1 MRCTQE
7 WIQFLGDAGE
17 RYHLE
22 KDIMQPL
29 AANVRLLETECVM
42 RCHPMGRTL
51 ASRRHHVALTC
62 HPLSLRHHD
71 AISARRCV
79 AMFDACNVGAAD
91 VTMWKK
97 RRALFGADSK
107 PRPDGPGAV

>member
-1 MRCTQE
+1 MRCSQE

-29 AANVRLLETECVM
+29 AANARLLETECVM

-51 ASRRHHVALTC
+51 ADPAGITPPS
-62 HPLSLRHHD
+62 P
-71 AISARRCV
+71 AIH
-79 AMFDACNVGAAD
+79 
-91 VTMWKK
+91 
-97 RRALFGADSK
+97 
-107 PRPDGPGAV
+107 